1 VTGEKVALEALGG
14 IVLIGLGT
22 ALSVRFL
29 DAAESVFGIRRTAI
43 ALILP
48 LFGPAG
54 LAAIEAMS
62 PHHSIRTVSIG
73 FSLANAATMLV
84 AGAWGVRLGI
94 KSIDARAFQ
103 YFLFAIPI
111 PIVSVLALADSMIT
125 HFEAITLIVIYIAF
139 VGAAWWFDRR
149 EGRPPPSERPSLL
162 PSLAVLAIGCAI
174 TLGGSAILIS
184 CARTAVRGWHE
195 PPFGSSFAALGMVA
209 QILAFVW
216 VSMRQSRSDL
226 AVAGVVGSFAFNST
240 VTLGIFGLT
249 SHHHQQIDPS
259 AFAIAALAAL
269 IVPAVLFPLAFK
281 QTKRSP
287 ADAERRASDAH
298 MDNIFAWRNL
308 KRDLSNFQLLHHR
321 KVDGNLVTGMNSGTH
336 WVTVM
341 LATAIAEQHGLSLPR
356 FFSFDAAS
364 DLVGIPSNLVRR
376 PGIPAIALSHNH
388 PAAIVAWP
396 IVRRLLP
403 YPKQVVLVRDI
414 REVLISAYVKWMPNR
429 EVPFSDFVRG
439 DPTNRR
445 GYLCDVWWYLSYL
458 NRWGDVKASAPRDT
472 LVVRYEDMVDD
483 PALWLRRIGD
493 HFGLHLDDR
502 AIAAALTLRDKG
514 AAQARRDPKDTE
526 AVIADPAAKARV
538 RFSEDDMR
546 ELRSILARHLRY
558 DYGYDYG
565 LTGVSLIPIHAAGR
579 ERPTLLPAGAA
590 VPSPQT

>member
-14 IVLIGLGT
+14 IILIGMGT

-29 DAAESVFGIRRTAI
+29 DAAESTLGIRRSAI

-54 LAAIEAMS
+54 LAAIEGMS
-62 PHHSIRTVSIG
+62 PHHSIRAVSIG
-73 FSLANAATMLV
+73 FSLANAVTMLV

-94 KSIDARAFQ
+94 KSIDARVFQ

-111 PIVSVLALADSMIT
+111 PIVSVLALADSVIT
-125 HFEAITLIVIYIAF
+125 HFEAILLIIIYIAF
-139 VGAAWWFDRR
+139 VASAWWFDRR

-162 PSLAVLAIGCAI
+162 PALALLAVGCVI

-195 PPFGSSFAALGMVA
+195 RSFGSSFAALGIMA
-209 QILAFVW
+209 QILTFVW
-216 VSMRQSRSDL
+216 ISIRQKRSDL

-240 VTLGIFGLT
+240 VTLGVFGLT
-249 SHHHQQIDPS
+249 AHHHQEIDPR
-259 AFAIAALAAL
+259 AFAIAALATL

-281 QTKRSP
+281 QTKRSSE
-287 ADAERRASDAH
+287 DAQRRASDAH

-321 KVDGNLVTGMNSGTH
+321 NVDGNLVTGMNSGTH

-341 LATAIAEQHGLSLPR
+341 LATAIADQHGLTLPKY
-356 FFSFDAAS
+356 FSFGAAG
-364 DLVGIPSNLVRR
+364 DIVGIPSKIVRR
-376 PGIPAIALSHNH
+376 PGIPAIALYHNH

-414 REVLISAYVKWMPNR
+414 RDVLISAYVKWMPNGD
-429 EVPFSDFVRG
+429 VPFSDFVRG

-458 NRWGDVKASAPRDT
+458 NRWGDVKASAPADT
-472 LVVRYEDMVDD
+472 LVVRYEDMVED

-493 HFGLHLDDR
+493 HFGLHLGDH
-502 AIAAALTLRDKG
+502 AIAAALTLRDKD

-526 AVIADPAAKARV
+526 AFIADPAAKARV
-538 RFSEDDMR
+538 RFTDEDMR
-546 ELRSILARHLRY
+546 ELRNILARHLRY

-565 LTGVSLIPIHAAGR
+565 LSGVSLIPIHASGR
-579 ERPTLLPAGAA
+579 KAPQAMPSGAP
-590 VPSPQT
+590 VPQT

>member
-1 VTGEKVALEALGG
+1 VTGEKVALEALAG
-14 IVLIGLGT
+14 IVLIGMGT
-22 ALSVRFL
+22 ALSVRYL
-29 DAAESVFGIRRTAI
+29 DAAESVFGIRRSAI

-54 LAAIEAMS
+54 LAALEATA

-94 KSIDARAFQ
+94 KSIDARVFQ
-103 YFLFAIPI
+103 YFLFAVPI
-111 PIVSVLALADSMIT
+111 PIVSILALADSTIT
-125 HFEAITLIVIYIAF
+125 HFEAFSLIAIYIAF
-139 VGAAWWFDRR
+139 VASAWWFDRR
-149 EGRPPPSERPSLL
+149 EGSPPPTERPSLL
-162 PSLAVLAIGCAI
+162 PALAMLAIGCVI
-174 TLGGSAILIS
+174 TLAGSAVLIS

-195 PPFGSSFAALGMVA
+195 RPFGSSFAALGMVT
-209 QILAFVW
+209 QILTFVW
-216 VSMRQSRSDL
+216 ISMRQNRSDL
-226 AVAGVVGSFAFNST
+226 AVAGVVGSFAFNAT

-249 SHHHQQIDPS
+249 SHRHQQIDPS
-259 AFAIAALAAL
+259 AFAIAALATL
-269 IVPAVLFPLAFK
+269 MVPAVLFPLAFK

-287 ADAERRASDAH
+287 ADTARRASDAH

-321 KVDGNLVTGMNSGTH
+321 NVDGNLVTGMNSGTH

-341 LATAIAEQHGLSLPR
+341 LATAIADQHGLMLPKY
-356 FFSFDAAS
+356 FSFDAAS
-364 DLVGIPSNLVRR
+364 DIVGVPSKIVRR
-376 PGIPAIALSHNH
+376 PGIPVIALSHNH

-396 IVRRLLP
+396 VVRRLLP

-414 REVLISAYVKWMPNR
+414 RQVLISAYVKWMPNG
-429 EVPFSDFVRG
+429 EVPFSDFVLG

-458 NRWGDVKASAPRDT
+458 NRWGDVKASAPGDT
-472 LVVRYEDMVDD
+472 LVIRYEDMVDD

-493 HFGLHLDDR
+493 HFGLRLGDR
-502 AIAAALTLRDKG
+502 AIAAALTLRGKD

-526 AVIADPAAKARV
+526 AVIADPAAKARI
-538 RFSEDDMR
+538 RFSEEDAR
-546 ELRSILARHLRY
+546 ELRNILARHLRY

-565 LTGVSLIPIHAAGR
+565 LSGVSLTPIHALGR
-579 ERPTLLPAGAA
+579 ETPSLLNAGTA

>member
-1 VTGEKVALEALGG
+1 MTGEKVALEALGG
-14 IVLIGLGT
+14 IILIGMGT

-29 DAAESVFGIRRTAI
+29 DAAERVLGIRRSAI

-54 LAAIEAMS
+54 LAAIEGLS

-94 KSIDARAFQ
+94 KSIDARVFQ

-125 HFEAITLIVIYIAF
+125 HFEAISLIVIYVAF
-139 VGAAWWFDRR
+139 VAAAWWFDRR
-149 EGRPPPSERPSLL
+149 EGLPPRTEKSALFPALVM
-162 PSLAVLAIGCAI
+162 LAMGCAI

-216 VSMRQSRSDL
+216 ISMRQNRSDL

-240 VTLGIFGLT
+240 VTLGVFGLT

-259 AFAIAALAAL
+259 AFAIAALATL
-269 IVPAVLFPLAFK
+269 MVPAVLFPLAFK

-321 KVDGNLVTGMNSGTH
+321 NVDGNLVTGMNSGTH

-341 LATAIAEQHGLSLPR
+341 LATAIAEQHGLTLPKY
-356 FFSFDAAS
+356 FSFDAAG
-364 DLVGIPSNLVRR
+364 DIVGIPSKIVRR
-376 PGIPAIALSHNH
+376 PGIPAIALYHNH

-414 REVLISAYVKWMPNR
+414 REVLISAYVKWMPNG

-439 DPTNRR
+439 DPTNQR

-458 NRWGDVKASAPRDT
+458 NRWGDVKASAPGDT
-472 LVVRYEDMVDD
+472 LVVRYEDMVED

-493 HFGLHLDDR
+493 HFGLHLADH
-502 AIAAALTLRDKG
+502 AIAAALTLRDKD

-526 AVIADPAAKARV
+526 AFIADPAAKARV
-538 RFSEDDMR
+538 RFTDEDMR
-546 ELRSILARHLRY
+546 ELRNILARHLRY

-565 LTGVSLIPIHAAGR
+565 LSGVPLIPIHASGR
-579 ERPTLLPAGAA
+579 KAQHAMPSGAP
-590 VPSPQT
+590 VPQT